1 MRVTEKGQVTIPRN
15 VRNNLGIVPGSE
27 VEFVLQG
34 DSAVLR
40 LVEPSADER
49 ERDVQALAEHLHR
62 HKGSMALGDLDG
74 DAFYKLLR
82 D

>member
-15 VRNNLGIVPGSE
+15 IRRNLGISAGSE

-34 DSAVLR
+34 DKAILR
-40 LVEPSADER
+40 RTEPAAEQQDR
-49 ERDVQALAEHLHR
+49 EVQALLEHLHR
-62 HKGSMALGDLDG
+62 HKGSMSLGGMDG
-74 DAFYKLLR
+74 DEFYKLLR